1 MLLSFKHKAPNFVV
15 KILLVDKGES
25 SWVECMGDLFKEPNL
40 YTYTYIGRVISKK
53 GGCKI
58 PAGKTTKWKN

>member
-25 SWVECMGDLFKEPNL
+25 SWVEWVIFLRSQ
-40 YTYTYIGRVISKK
+40 TYIHTYIGRVISKK